1 VPEQLGIPGGETIKY
16 ITFSVVF
23 FSILLCSVFILL
35 VEKYPRISIF
45 LQFFFKA
52 KVKSK
57 RVVKNA
63 TEDSLP
69 TNSNTVAEKAEETEM
84 E

>member
-1 VPEQLGIPGGETIKY
+1 
-16 ITFSVVF
+16 
-23 FSILLCSVFILL
+23 
-35 VEKYPRISIF
+35 